1 MTCRLLCRTKRFIVR
16 DIDTAKKK
24 NALWPFYFGNNGPLC
39 IFRTRIWLMKSA
51 NWPFFFVVSDF
62 IRFCQNEWIHC
73 VSSNVY
79 NVDRA
84 KVYNRQIWGG
94 SLNNSTIVIV
104 FISMDSIHFDDH
116 GHDSLSDRTAL
127 GIHFSRKILKKHS
140 NWIEET
146 QFTPHIAH
154 IRNDIVIHNRKTQ
167 IATYAEAE
175 ANNRKP

>member
-1 MTCRLLCRTKRFIVR
+1 MTEFNGEIASDSIAARIGRTTNGWRVDSYAEQSDSLFATSIQQ
-16 DIDTAKKK
+16 KK
-24 NALWPFYFGNNGPLC
+24 NDLWPFYFGNNGPLC

-140 NWIEET
+140 NWIEE
-146 QFTPHIAH
+146 
-154 IRNDIVIHNRKTQ
+154 N
-167 IATYAEAE
+167 
-175 ANNRKP
+175 

>member
-1 MTCRLLCRTKRFIVR
+1 MEKSQATRLRHASAAPQTDDVSTLMQNKAIHCSRHRYRK
-16 DIDTAKKK
+16 KKK
-24 NALWPFYFGNNGPLC
+24 NASWPFYFGNNGPLC

-51 NWPFFFVVSDF
+51 NWPFFFLVVSDF

-73 VSSNVY
+73 ESSNVY

-140 NWIEET
+140 NWIEE
-146 QFTPHIAH
+146 
-154 IRNDIVIHNRKTQ
+154 N
-167 IATYAEAE
+167 
-175 ANNRKP
+175 